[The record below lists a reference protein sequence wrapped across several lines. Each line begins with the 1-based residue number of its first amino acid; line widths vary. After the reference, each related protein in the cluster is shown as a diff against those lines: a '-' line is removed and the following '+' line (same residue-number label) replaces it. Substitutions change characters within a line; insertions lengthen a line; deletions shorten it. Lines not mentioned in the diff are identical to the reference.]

1 LFIKSSD
8 KPALLSQETSVSYNE
23 LLRHINFYSTLYNS
37 SDTSKVAIYSGN
49 RFEWVYAFYSAWKN
63 RAIAVPIDFL
73 AQPDEIAYILNDCK
87 PEVLFC
93 SRDTA
98 ETMKEVTPLLSY
110 DIRMFVFED
119 LEHNAADYAVEE
131 IAESHMHQTAVIIY
145 TSGTTGSPKGVMLSC
160 DNLLANLI
168 SVSKE
173 VPIYTSERTLLCLLP
188 LHHIFPLLGSMVAP
202 LYVESRMAFSP
213 SVNSADIIDTLQRHK
228 VGIIIGVPRLYEA
241 IRNGIMEKINKR
253 FVAKMIFKVARV
265 LGSRKFSKTVFKAVH
280 DQFGGNLDYLVCGGA
295 KLNEDLGHD
304 YKALG
309 FEILEGFGMTETA
322 PMITFTRPGDW
333 KIGSAG
339 KLLPGVDFKVVN
351 HEILVRGRN
360 VTAGYYGKP
369 EETAKVIKDGW
380 LSTGDTGYIDKRG
393 YVYITG
399 RTKEII
405 VLSNGKN
412 INPEEVEHKIKGISD
427 YIAEVAVFSKNDQL
441 QAIIC
446 PDFKKLREKS
456 ILNLEEMFK
465 VEVIEKYNRTSSS
478 YKKITKLYLSK
489 EELPKT
495 RLGKIQRFKLAD
507 LAEKGTTGKKRFK
520 KEPVFEEY
528 VIIKE
533 FLEGQKK
540 SKIFPDDH
548 LEIDLA
554 LDSLDKISLQVFL
567 ESTFGIKVHE
577 DTLIHHSTVEK
588 LSQYMKEKK
597 NKIAVETVRWA
608 EIFKEKVDLKLPES
622 WFTQNLFKNTARY
635 FLKLYFRIRGEGT
648 ENIPEGSFIIASNH
662 QSFLDALFVSIFLKN
677 KVFKKTYFYAK
688 EKHVKNIL
696 VKTLASKNNV
706 IVMDI
711 NKDLKTSLQKLA
723 EVLRNGKNLI
733 IFPEGTRSHT
743 GVLGEFKKSFAIL
756 SKELNIPIVPV
767 SISGA
772 MYALP
777 KGSLIPR
784 PFKRIKVTF
793 LKPVYPGPN
802 DYDALTDIVF
812 QKIADELR

>member
-1 LFIKSSD
+1 MFIKSSD
-8 KPALLSQETSVSYNE
+8 KPALLWQEKSVSYNE
-23 LLRHINFYSTLYNS
+23 LLKHINYYSTLYDS
-37 SDTSKVAIYSGN
+37 SSTAKVAIYSGN
-49 RFEWVYAFYSAWKN
+49 RFEWVYAFYSTWKN
-63 RAIAVPIDFL
+63 AAIVVPIDYL

-87 PEVLFC
+87 PEVIFC
-93 SRDTA
+93 SHDTS
-98 ETMKEVTPLLSY
+98 ENMKEILPLLTY
-110 DIRMFVFED
+110 EMKVFIFED
-119 LEHNAADYAVEE
+119 LQHNVADYPAEE
-131 IAESHMHQTAVIIY
+131 FEESDVQSTAVIIY
-145 TSGTTGSPKGVMLSC
+145 TSGTTGSPKGVMLSY

-168 SVSKE
+168 SVSE
-173 VPIYTSERTLLCLLP
+173 DVPIYTAERTLLCLLP

-202 LYVESRMAFSP
+202 LYVGSRMAFSP
-213 SVNSADIIDTLQRHK
+213 SVNSADIIDTMQRHK
-228 VGIIIGVPRLYEA
+228 VGIIIGVPRLYDA
-241 IRNGIMEKINKR
+241 IRNGIMEKINQR
-253 FVAKMIFKVARV
+253 FVAKMIFKVARIAR
-265 LGSRKFSKTVFKAVH
+265 SRKFSKAVFKAVQ
-280 DQFGGNLDYLVCGGA
+280 DRFGGNLDYLVCGGA
-295 KLNEDLGHD
+295 KLNEDLGRD
-304 YKALG
+304 YKVLG
-309 FEILEGFGMTETA
+309 FEILEGYGMTETA
-322 PMITFTRPGDW
+322 PMITFTRPNDW
-333 KIGSAG
+333 VIGSAG
-339 KLLPGVDFKVVN
+339 KLLPGVEFKVVDG
-351 HEILVRGRN
+351 EIAVRGRN
-360 VTAGYYGKP
+360 VTAGYYGRP
-369 EETAKVIKDGW
+369 EETANVIKDGW
-380 LSTGDTGYIDKRG
+380 LYTGDTGYIDKKG

-412 INPEEVEHKIKGISD
+412 INPEEVEHKIKVISEF
-427 YIAEVAVFSKNDQL
+427 ISEVAVFCKNDQL

-446 PDFKKLREKS
+446 PDFKKLSEKS
-456 ILNLEEMFK
+456 VLNLEEMFK
-465 VEVIEKYNRTSSS
+465 VEVIEKYNRASSS

-495 RLGKIQRFKLAD
+495 RLGKIQRFKLAE
-507 LAEKGTTGKKRFK
+507 LAEQGTTGKRRFK

-533 FLEGQKK
+533 FLETQKK

-554 LDSLDKISLQVFL
+554 LDSLDKINLQVFL
-567 ESTFGIKVHE
+567 EATFGIKVHE

-597 NKIAVETVRWA
+597 NKIAVETVHWA
-608 EIFKEKVDLKLPES
+608 EILKEKVDLKLPES
-622 WFTQNLFKNTARY
+622 WFTQNLFKNAARY
-635 FLKLYFRIRGEGT
+635 FLKSYFRIQGEGT
-648 ENIPEGSFIIASNH
+648 ENLPKGSFIIASNH

-677 KVFKKTYFYAK
+677 KVFKNTYFYAK
-688 EKHVKNIL
+688 EKHVRNFF

-756 SKELNIPIVPV
+756 SKELNIPVVPV

-777 KGSLIPR
+777 RGSLIPR
-784 PFKRIKVTF
+784 PLKKIKVKF
-793 LKPVYPGPN
+793 LKPVYPGPKG
-802 DYDALTDIVF
+802 YDALTDVVF
-812 QKIADELR
+812 QMIAEELR